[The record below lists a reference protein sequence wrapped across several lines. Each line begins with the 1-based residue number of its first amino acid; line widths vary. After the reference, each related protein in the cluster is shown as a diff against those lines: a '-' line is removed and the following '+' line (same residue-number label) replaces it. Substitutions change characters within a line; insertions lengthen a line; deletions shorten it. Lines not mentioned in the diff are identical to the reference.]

1 MKNTATNVMLVGVG
15 GQGSLLAGQ
24 ILAQAAQ
31 GSGHLVSASEVH
43 GMAQRGGSVCS
54 TVRFGPRMTSAVI
67 PEGQVDILLAFE
79 KLEALRYLSQL
90 GPESVALVNDQ
101 QVMPSLESLK
111 LVPYPHHFEETLY
124 LNARRAWVVP
134 ALACAQE
141 LGNPKLA
148 NTIMLGVLSQLL
160 DFPEK
165 AWQEALAQSVPPH
178 TLADNLRAFEWGQ
191 RWAKQQGVGSQP
203 DAAATAGGKKT
214 R

>member
-1 MKNTATNVMLVGVG
+1 MKGDAVNVMLVGVG
-15 GQGSLLAGQ
+15 GQGSLVAGE

-31 GSGHLVSASEVH
+31 ASGYAVSASEVH

-54 TVRFGPRMTSAVI
+54 TVRFGPRVTAAVI

-79 KLEALRYLSQL
+79 KLEALRYLPQL
-90 GPESVALVNDQ
+90 GLEGVALVNDQ

-111 LVPYPHHFEETLY
+111 MVPYPAGFEETLY

-134 ALACAQE
+134 ALDNAQK
-141 LGNPKLA
+141 LGNPKVA

-160 DFPEK
+160 DISAD
-165 AWQEALAQSVPPH
+165 AWKRALQRGVPSH
-178 TLADNLRAFEWGQ
+178 TLEDNVRAFEWGQ
-191 RWAKQQGVGSQP
+191 EWARQQGIRLERSSAVKS
-203 DAAATAGGKKT
+203 

>member
-1 MKNTATNVMLVGVG
+1 MKKPATNVMLVGVG

-54 TVRFGPRMTSAVI
+54 TVRFGSRVTSAVI

-79 KLEALRYLSQL
+79 KLEALRHLSQL
-90 GPESVALVNDQ
+90 RPQGVALVNDQ

-111 LVPYPHHFEETLY
+111 LVPYPSGFEETLY

-134 ALACAQE
+134 ALVCAQE

-160 DFPEK
+160 DFPER
-165 AWQEALAQSVPPH
+165 AWREALEQSVPPR
-178 TLADNLRAFEWGQ
+178 TVADNVRAFAWGQ
-191 RWAKQQGVGSQP
+191 SWARQQGVASQP
-203 DAAATAGGKKT
+203 DAAATAGDNKAN
-214 R
+214 